1 VHDLGLNGAKHA
13 PDACGLK
20 HDPSVR
26 FIALPRLSGVNPC
39 TWCLHLKFF
48 FQKPSMHESSVK
60 WAGANIK
67 LLKNNDK
74 S

>member
-39 TWCLHLKFF
+39 T
-48 FQKPSMHESSVK
+48 
-60 WAGANIK
+60 
-67 LLKNNDK
+67 
-74 S
+74 